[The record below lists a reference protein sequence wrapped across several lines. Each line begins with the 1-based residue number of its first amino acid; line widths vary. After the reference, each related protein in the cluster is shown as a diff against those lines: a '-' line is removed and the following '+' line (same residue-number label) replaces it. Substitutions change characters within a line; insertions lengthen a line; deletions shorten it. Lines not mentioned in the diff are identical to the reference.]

1 VKPENLF
8 FKCLESVD
16 TAGLQIRDGSHWP
29 KAEEEETGCSR
40 SHDEVFREPGLEH
53 LVSPLLLMVSA
64 GSLTLNLVLLGH
76 GLQPKSSLRLMISNR
91 TSKDD
96 FRLCPILSKDLTT

>member
-1 VKPENLF
+1 MYIF

-29 KAEEEETGCSR
+29 EAEEEETSWSR

-53 LVSPLLLMVSA
+53 LMSPLLLMVSA
-64 GSLTLNLVLLGH
+64 GSLVLLGR
-76 GLQPKSSLRLMISNR
+76 GLQPKSSLRSMISNR
-91 TSKDD
+91 TSKDG
-96 FRLCPILSKDLTT
+96 FRFCVLSILSKDLTS